1 MSHEAALHNHE
12 GHGHDDHGHHEHH
25 DTFLTKYVFS
35 QDHKMIAKQFLITGM
50 VWAVLGGLMSVLFR
64 LQLGY
69 PDSSFPWLESLLG
82 KWAKGGQI
90 TPAAY
95 YALVTT
101 HGTVLVFFVLTAGL
115 SGTFANFLIPL

>member
-50 VWAVLGGLMSVLFR
+50 VWAVLGL
-64 LQLGY
+64 
-69 PDSSFPWLESLLG
+69 SL
-82 KWAKGGQI
+82 I
-90 TPAAY
+90 HISEPTRPY
-95 YALVTT
+95 
-101 HGTVLVFFVLTAGL
+101 
-115 SGTFANFLIPL
+115 